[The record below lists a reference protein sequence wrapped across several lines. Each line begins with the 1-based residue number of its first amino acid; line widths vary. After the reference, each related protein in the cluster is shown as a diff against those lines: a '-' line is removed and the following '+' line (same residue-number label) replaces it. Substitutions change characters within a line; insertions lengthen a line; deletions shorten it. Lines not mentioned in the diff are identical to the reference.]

1 MGRKALH
8 VNLMRSLVRLSQRA
22 AAVPVLGRARQSSPR
37 ATTANTKLRH
47 ALNQGQKVEG
57 RESQRV
63 LLLGSICLEEIMTS
77 RRKYEIGMIV
87 LRGAQASWD
96 AFLMIAFAMR
106 GAQAAWS
113 APHETETVVVT
124 VITETA
130 VRTFH
135 HDTEHARPITGIT
148 HRAALI
154 IPLMGGLSTMT
165 SETELRSVMIN
176 HHLNVV
182 EQLIAMKQ
190 VRRAGVLSLK
200 ATT

>member
-1 MGRKALH
+1 M
-8 VNLMRSLVRLSQRA
+8 
-22 AAVPVLGRARQSSPR
+22 
-37 ATTANTKLRH
+37 
-47 ALNQGQKVEG
+47 
-57 RESQRV
+57 
-63 LLLGSICLEEIMTS
+63 IS
-77 RRKYEIGMIV
+77 RRKYEIGMIG

-96 AFLMIAFAMR
+96 AFLMTAYAMR
-106 GAQAAWS
+106 GAQAARS

-130 VRTFH
+130 ARTFH

-154 IPLMGGLSTMT
+154 PLVGGLSTRT
-165 SETELRSVMIN
+165 SKTELRSLMIN

-182 EQLIAMKQ
+182 EQLTAMKQ

>member
-1 MGRKALH
+1 
-8 VNLMRSLVRLSQRA
+8 
-22 AAVPVLGRARQSSPR
+22 
-37 ATTANTKLRH
+37 
-47 ALNQGQKVEG
+47 
-57 RESQRV
+57 
-63 LLLGSICLEEIMTS
+63 MTS
-77 RRKYEIGMIV
+77 RRKYEIGMIG

-96 AFLMIAFAMR
+96 AFLMIAFAMISMR

-130 VRTFH
+130 ARTFH

-154 IPLMGGLSTMT
+154 IPLVGGLSTRT

-182 EQLIAMKQ
+182 EQLTAMKQ